1 MGSLGFILKGR
12 GFAIILKEVFYGF
25 RLRNHA
31 QLSVHDA
38 QIIVHG
44 FQNGMNNL
52 VLFSIKMDIKT
63 ADLHLKDFSYM
74 NIKAS

>member
-12 GFAIILKEVFYGF
+12 GLAVILKEVFYGF

-31 QLSVHDA
+31 QLSVHHA

-44 FQNGMNNL
+44 F
-52 VLFSIKMDIKT
+52 
-63 ADLHLKDFSYM
+63 
-74 NIKAS
+74 